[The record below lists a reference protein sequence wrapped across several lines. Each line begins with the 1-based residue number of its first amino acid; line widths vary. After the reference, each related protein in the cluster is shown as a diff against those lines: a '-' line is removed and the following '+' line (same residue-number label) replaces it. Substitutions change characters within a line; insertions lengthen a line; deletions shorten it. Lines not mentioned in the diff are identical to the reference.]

1 MKKAIVALSLSLI
14 LPGAWADEVDCAIT
28 PYYGICPNCESTVPE
43 DDARIGATP
52 APSEAREIEKT
63 GPPITVA
70 GPGSK

>member
-14 LPGAWADEVDCAIT
+14 LPGAWADEGDCT
-28 PYYGICPNCESTVPE
+28 PDYEICTNCESTVPE
-43 DDARIGATP
+43 DDVRNGATP

-70 GPGSK
+70 EPGLK